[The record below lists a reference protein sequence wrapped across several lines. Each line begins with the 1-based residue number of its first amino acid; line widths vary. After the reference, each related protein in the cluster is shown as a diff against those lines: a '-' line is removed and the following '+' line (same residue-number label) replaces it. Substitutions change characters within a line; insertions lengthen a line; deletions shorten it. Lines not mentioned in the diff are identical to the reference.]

1 MCRAV
6 VYLAT
11 VAMLG
16 ITVAVRADDQA
27 GASPD
32 SVAQSIQ
39 TQPWTGDLDGMAE
52 RRRIRI
58 LTPYSRTGYF
68 IDRGQPRG
76 VVAELAAKL
85 EEVINLHLKT
95 TRTNHVFVIV
105 RPTSRDELQNA
116 LIQGLGDIVAAGV
129 TVTPERQKQADFTV
143 PLAEGVKEILV
154 TGPGAAVVNSLD
166 DLSGKYV
173 VVREKS
179 IFHESV
185 VAANATLKSRGK
197 APIGIRTVPTALED
211 EDILEM
217 VSAGLITATVVDDYA
232 AKFWAQVVPNLKVH
246 ENIVLREGGDIA
258 WVVRKNSPKLLAAL
272 NPFVEKHRLGTT
284 FGNVVVQRYL
294 KNPKIVRA
302 ATSEAELTKF
312 QALRETFEKYGSQYG
327 VDYVL
332 MMAQGYQESRLDQS
346 VKSHVGAVGVMQVMP
361 ATGKDLGVG
370 NIQQIE
376 SNVHAGVKYMRFM
389 IDRYYEKEP
398 MTLLDK
404 MLFAFASYNAGPAR
418 VRQLRAE
425 AGKRGLNP
433 NVWLNNVEHLASEK
447 IGRETVQ
454 YVSNIY
460 KYYIAYRLAM
470 EEADQRK
477 ALRKS
482 VGGK

>member
-1 MCRAV
+1 MRRAV
-6 VYLAT
+6 MCLVTLAT
-11 VAMLG
+11 LG
-16 ITVAVRADDQA
+16 AAVSVRADDQA
-27 GASPD
+27 AAPPD
-32 SVAQSIQ
+32 KVAPIQ

-76 VVAELAAKL
+76 VVAEAAAKL

-105 RPTSRDELQNA
+105 RPTSREDLQSA
-116 LIQGLGDIVAAGV
+116 LIEGRGDIVAAGI
-129 TVTPERQKQADFTV
+129 TVTPDRQKVADFTV
-143 PLAEGVKEILV
+143 PLAQGVKQILV

-173 VVREKS
+173 VVRDKS
-179 IFHESV
+179 IFHESLL
-185 VAANATLKSRGK
+185 AANDALKSRGK
-197 APIGIRTVPTALED
+197 VPIGIRTVPTALED

-217 VSAGLITATVVDDYA
+217 VSAGLITATVVDDFA
-232 AKFWAQVVPNLKVH
+232 AKFWAQVVPNLKLH
-246 ENIVLREGGDIA
+246 ENIVLRDGGDIA

-272 NPFVEKHRLGTT
+272 NPFVEKHRVGTT

-294 KNPKIVRA
+294 KSTKIVRA
-302 ATSEAELTKF
+302 ATSAAELTKF
-312 QALRETFEKYGSQYG
+312 EALRETFEKYGDRYG

-346 VKSHVGAVGVMQVMP
+346 VKSHVGAIGVMQVMP
-361 ATGKDLGVG
+361 ATGKELGVG
-370 NIQQIE
+370 NIQQTE

-398 MTLLDK
+398 MTMLDK

-418 VRQLRAE
+418 IRQLRAE
-425 AGKRGLNP
+425 AGTRGLNP

-460 KYYIAYRLAM
+460 KYYIAYRLAL
-470 EEADQRK
+470 EEAERRK

-482 VGGK
+482 VGG